1 MIKELFLPITLGKK
15 RILSQRIIGYSLDET
30 RASAAATWATSGKTN
45 IEAFYSVELENGDAS
60 NYKERS
66 VVALKEL
73 ARKIGRHEHV
83 RIAIPASIVVLKELK
98 VPFLDYDKIKMI
110 IEYEVE
116 AMLPFSIEEAVVDF
130 IVTETFKDEGSS
142 QILVAAVRIQDL
154 QSIIEIY
161 TEAGIKAE
169 DITIDLFA
177 LYGLYQQIPEYKKIT
192 QATALIDVGTRTT
205 RIAFLYHGELRFMR
219 TIQKGIA
226 FLAQLIAD
234 DVKKPVGEVLAHLH
248 SQGLIKT
255 NDAAFDQAIEKHL
268 INFFHEIQFTI
279 NSFSLKLNYY
289 ENMNKILFTGLID
302 LFPDFIEFAA
312 TVLQTPCELFA
323 GEKLLSSGNIKNKIP
338 VSIESW
344 NPYLIALGTAVTYP
358 DHYEFNLRKKIFA
371 QADYE
376 LASRQILTAAT
387 LLILLFGAIV
397 AHGYLQ
403 IATLSATAK
412 QIEKREI
419 EKLKPLFADNMKL
432 LTGKTNF
439 KKIITEAERSLSEK
453 QAAWAQFSHATLEPV
468 GIIYE
473 LMRIVDRR
481 HNGVTLNS
489 LTISTDDT
497 GQQIIEV
504 SGLFKSKTGHDDF
517 SNFYEWQKGFQD
529 SLVLE
534 LVERI
539 DEQSADDN
547 SGVNFNA
554 KLRLKKQ

>member
-30 RASAAATWATSGKTN
+30 RASAAATWATSSKTN
-45 IEAFYSVELENGDAS
+45 IEAFYSVELERGDAS
-60 NYKERS
+60 SYKDRS
-66 VVALKEL
+66 IIALKEL
-73 ARKIGRHEHV
+73 VRKIGRHEHV

-98 VPFLDYDKIKMI
+98 VPFLDYDKIKMVV
-110 IEYEVE
+110 EYEVE
-116 AMLPFSIEEAVVDF
+116 ALLPFSTEEAVIDF
-130 IVTETFKDEGSS
+130 IVTESFKDEGSS

-161 TEAGIKAE
+161 TEAGIKAQ

-177 LYGLYQQIPEYKKIT
+177 LYGLYKQIPEYKKIT
-192 QATALIDVGTRTT
+192 QATALIDVGSRTT

-219 TIQKGIA
+219 TLQKGIA

-234 DVKKPVGEVLAHLH
+234 DIKKPVDEVLAHLH

-255 NDAAFDQAIEKHL
+255 NDTAFDQSIEKHL

-289 ENMNKILFTGLID
+289 ENINKILFTGLIE
-302 LFPDFIEFAA
+302 LFPDFIEFGAR
-312 TVLQTPCELFA
+312 VLQTPCELFA
-323 GEKLLSSGNIKNKIP
+323 GEKLLSSGSIKNKIP

-344 NPYLIALGTAVTYP
+344 SPYLIALGAAVAYP
-358 DHYEFNLRKKIFA
+358 DHYEFNLRKKVFA

-376 LASRQILTAAT
+376 LASSQILTAV
-387 LLILLFGAIV
+387 LILIVFFGTIIT
-397 AHGYLQ
+397 HGYLQ
-403 IATLSATAK
+403 IATLSTTAT

-419 EKLKPLFADNMKL
+419 EKLKPLFADTMKL
-432 LTGKTNF
+432 RTGKTNF
-439 KKIITEAERSLSEK
+439 KKIIEEAERTLSEK
-453 QAAWAQFSHATLEPV
+453 QVAWAQFSQVTLKPV
-468 GIIYE
+468 DILYE
-473 LMRIVDRR
+473 LMRIVNRR
-481 HNGVTLNS
+481 QNGVTLNS
-489 LTISTDDT
+489 LNISTDDT

-504 SGLFKSKTGHDDF
+504 SGLFKSKTGDDDF
-517 SNFYEWQKGFQD
+517 SHFYEWQKGFQD
-529 SLVLE
+529 SLLFE
-534 LVERI
+534 LAERI